1 MKRILALIFSARF
14 LVGLAFLFWVY
25 TIVNP
30 YALEPQNPSVTRMAG
45 IAVLMAV
52 LWMTEKIPLAVT
64 ALIPVAL
71 YPFLGIMNGKKV
83 ASVYFNHLIFLFIG
97 GFLIALAMEKWNLH
111 KRIAVNILLLIGSA
125 PHKILFGVMLVT
137 AFLSMWISNTATT
150 MMMVPIVLSL
160 SAQWDKEETSGITK
174 ALLLGTAYAA
184 SIGGVATLIGTPPN
198 LFFARIYKI
207 YFPQAPDI
215 DFAKWFSFAFPLSI
229 FLLAAAYLYLR
240 WFFLHKPEVS
250 IKRNQGEKQVLLEE
264 KKQLGPM
271 QYEEFIITILFVFL
285 ALLWLTRRGL
295 KIGNWHFQGWSGWFP
310 HPEWITDGNIA
321 MFIGVLLFAIPSKN
335 KNHGKFIMDW
345 HTASRIPWNIILLF
359 GGGFALAEGFKESG
373 LTNYIG
379 NQLAGLGS
387 LSPFFILLIVIASLT
402 FLTELTSNTATVET
416 LLPIL
421 ASMAVFIRLNPLFL
435 MIPATVAAS
444 FAFMLPIA
452 TPPNA
457 IVFASEKIKIK
468 DMMKAGLAMNIIG
481 ILILTVTAYVL
492 MDRIFNIDPHVLPS
506 WAKIIQSKM
515 P

>member
-1 MKRILALIFSARF
+1 MKRIASLFVSVNFI
-14 LVGLAFLFWVY
+14 VGLAFVFWLYSVF
-25 TIVNP
+25 NP
-30 YALEPQNPSVTRMAG
+30 YLLDDKNPAVTRMAG

-71 YPFLGIMNGKKV
+71 YPFLDIMSGKKV

-111 KRIAVNILLLIGSA
+111 RRIALRILLLIGNTPSL
-125 PHKILFGVMLVT
+125 ILLGVMTVT

-160 SAQWDKEETSGITK
+160 AVKWDREQTSGMTK

-207 YFPQAPDI
+207 YFPQAPEI
-215 DFAKWFSFAFPLSI
+215 DFARWFSFAFPLSVVL
-229 FLLAAAYLYLR
+229 LLAAYFYLR
-240 WFFLHKPEVS
+240 WTFLNKSQMPQDPSGTGKDILVKEY
-250 IKRNQGEKQVLLEE
+250 KE
-264 KKQLGPM
+264 LGPV
-271 QYEEFIITILFVFL
+271 QYEEKVVLILFIVL

-295 KIGNWHFQGWSGWFP
+295 NFGIFHIPRWDQLFG
-310 HPEWITDGNIA
+310 HPSWITDGNVA
-321 MFIGVLLFAIPSKN
+321 MLIGVLLFVIPAKN
-335 KNHGKFIMDW
+335 KSGGKFIMDW
-345 HTASRIPWNIILLF
+345 KTAERIPWNIILLF
-359 GGGFALAEGFKESG
+359 GGGFALAEGFKASG
-373 LTNYIG
+373 LTEYIG
-379 NQLAGLGS
+379 HQLAHLNGLNP
-387 LSPFFILLIVIASLT
+387 LVFLLVTVASLT

-421 ASMAVFIRLNPLFL
+421 ASMAVFIKINPLFL

-457 IVFASEKIKIK
+457 IVFASEKITIR

-481 ILILTVTAYVL
+481 IIILTLMAYVL
-492 MDRIFNIDPHVLPS
+492 MDKVFDINPHVFPH
-506 WAKIIQSKM
+506 WAELFHMKAS
-515 P
+515 